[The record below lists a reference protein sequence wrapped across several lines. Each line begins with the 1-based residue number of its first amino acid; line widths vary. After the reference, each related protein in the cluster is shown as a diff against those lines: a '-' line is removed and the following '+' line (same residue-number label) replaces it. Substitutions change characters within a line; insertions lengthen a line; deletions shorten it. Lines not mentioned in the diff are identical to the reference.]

1 MSKAGDKALYTLSR
15 MPFLCSNETESL
27 MISTKCIIIRPFYVS
42 ANKKA
47 PSERLEASRQN
58 GAGNENRTRDTQ
70 LGKLMFYR

>member
-1 MSKAGDKALYTLSR
+1 M
-15 MPFLCSNETESL
+15 LCRQAFFVN
-27 MISTKCIIIRPFYVS
+27 

-47 PSERLEASRQN
+47 PSRRLEASKQN

>member
-1 MSKAGDKALYTLSR
+1 MVEKAGDKAPYALSFSIQ
-15 MPFLCSNETESL
+15 PKSL

-42 ANKKA
+42 VNKKA